1 MRRGAAAL
9 LVLVAL
15 WLTACETPQPKVAA
29 TGPPHA
35 SAEAL
40 GNGLHGP
47 LADLMTA
54 DETEAVARAGFVPPA
69 DAPGDNA
76 PSDETG
82 EPTKEEQREAMVTSI
97 LQVALTLGAIAAPFF
112 LF

>member
-1 MRRGAAAL
+1 MRSGAAL
-9 LVLVAL
+9 LVLVAI
-15 WLTACETPQPKVAA
+15 WLAACETPQPKVAA
-29 TGPPHA
+29 SDRAHA

-40 GNGLHGP
+40 GDGLHVP
-47 LADLMTA
+47 LADLMTS
-54 DETEAVARAGFVPPA
+54 DEAEAAARAGLAPPA

-76 PSDETG
+76 PADETG